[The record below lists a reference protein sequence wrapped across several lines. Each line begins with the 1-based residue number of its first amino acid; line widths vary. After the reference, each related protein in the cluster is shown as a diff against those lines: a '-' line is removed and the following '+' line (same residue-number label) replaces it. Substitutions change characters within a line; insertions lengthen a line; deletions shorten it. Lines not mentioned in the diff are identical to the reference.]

1 MQTKEEAIERLKR
14 DRDVIVA
21 TIEAIH
27 TNYERGAVGEVTY
40 GGIRRAFEKEL
51 QAVEEELLRVI
62 A

>member
-1 MQTKEEAIERLKR
+1 MQTKDDVIGRLMR

-27 TNYERGAVGEVTY
+27 TNYECGRVGEVTY